1 MSEIAL
7 AIFSLITNFLE
18 LLGNVIRALLHP
30 SVDPRDVWNIVY
42 SAGSFQFWVAK
53 AFFGE
58 GGAFDIAKENTTA
71 MKHFADLV
79 NYVGKNATKIFGT
92 TETTAGLSKVLSS
105 MESMIDENFVAKLLE
120 VLREITALA
129 LKMLRNVDS
138 VLG

>member
-7 AIFSLITNFLE
+7 AMFYLITNFLE

-30 SVDPRDVWNIVY
+30 SVNPKDVWNLFY
-42 SAGSFQFWVAK
+42 SAGSFHFWVAK

-71 MKHFADLV
+71 MKHFAELV
-79 NYVGKNATKIFGT
+79 NYAGKNATKIFGT
-92 TETTAGLSKVLSS
+92 TETTAGLSKVLSYT
-105 MESMIDENFVAKLLE
+105 ESMIDENFVAKLLE
-120 VLREITALA
+120 VLRGTTALA
-129 LKMLRNVDS
+129 LKMLRNLDS